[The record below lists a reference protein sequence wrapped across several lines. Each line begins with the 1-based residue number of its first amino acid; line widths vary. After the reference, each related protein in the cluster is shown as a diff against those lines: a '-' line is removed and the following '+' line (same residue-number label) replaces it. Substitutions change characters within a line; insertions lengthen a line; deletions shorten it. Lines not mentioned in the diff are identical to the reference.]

1 VRRAIEIAG
10 QLSWLRPERTKSR
23 ANHPAVLSRDQ
34 TAQPLPERG
43 WSVQVRMNSPTQ
55 EDALKN
61 EQIAELLYQAL
72 ETERGGIAVYTAAL
86 ACAVNADLKKEWEEY
101 LEQTRNHERIVLE
114 VMGTLGLDPDL
125 ETPGQL
131 VVRQIGESLVEA
143 MEMALEDGPPEAA
156 QLVACESVVQAET
169 KDHLNWELIHEIAEK
184 SKGEL
189 KQALMAA
196 YDQVEDE
203 EDEHLYHSTGWCREL
218 WIESL
223 GMPAVLPPPEE
234 EKEVK
239 TAIGAA
245 RARKARKDLL

>member
-1 VRRAIEIAG
+1 MKSNDKTMNEKTDTKGSLNIEELNG
-10 QLSWLRPERTKSR
+10 
-23 ANHPAVLSRDQ
+23 
-34 TAQPLPERG
+34 
-43 WSVQVRMNSPTQ
+43 
-55 EDALKN
+55 
-61 EQIAELLYQAL
+61 LLYEAL
-72 ETERGGIAVYTAAL
+72 ETELGGVKVYETAL
-86 ACAVNADLKKEWEEY
+86 ECVIEEDLRTEWKEY
-101 LEQTRNHERIVLE
+101 LEQTRNHEQIVLA
-114 VMGTLGLDPDL
+114 VMDKLGLDPQM

-143 MEMALEDGPPEAA
+143 MEMALEGGPPEAA

-189 KQALMAA
+189 RQTLMAA
-196 YDQVEDE
+196 CEQVEDE

-245 RARKARKDLL
+245 RAKKARREML